1 MILGMSKRKKKT
13 LPQNAKAKESEV
25 ESAKKVTSII
35 REDDEE
41 LPAFGILP
49 SRDLKKNLGCG

>member
-1 MILGMSKRKKKT
+1 MILAMVKRKKKT
-13 LPQNAKAKESEV
+13 GPQKAKPKDSEV
-25 ESAKKVTSII
+25 KFVEKETQVV

-49 SRDLKKNLGCG
+49 NRDLKKSLGCG

>member
-1 MILGMSKRKKKT
+1 MGKRKKKT
-13 LPQNAKAKESEV
+13 VPQKAKAKDSEAESPE
-25 ESAKKVTSII
+25 KVKPVI

-49 SRDLKKNLGCG
+49 NRDLKKNLGCG